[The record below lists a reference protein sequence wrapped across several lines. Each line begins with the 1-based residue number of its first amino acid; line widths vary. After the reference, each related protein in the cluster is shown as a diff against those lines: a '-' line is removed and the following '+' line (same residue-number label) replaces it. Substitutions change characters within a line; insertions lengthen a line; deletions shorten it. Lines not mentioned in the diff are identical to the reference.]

1 MTKKKIRLCLVLLAI
16 AVFLPAQE
24 LIVEHYSQG
33 TDIWIL
39 IPYNT
44 LVFKKDVFESNYQ
57 LVMELKNNKT
67 KKIHNFDASFRV
79 PRQDWLRDAAL
90 PVMFSAQLEPG
101 SYQASMRLR
110 NLTQGEKSD
119 YKRAFTLGDKHTEIG
134 QAWLLAQKEGVLFQP
149 PDLEKLP
156 LPLEGCVLKQKI
168 GLEADSVHVVGIEPI
183 QSFLPPLAYYEAD
196 LTELANAGALSQLGV
211 SVFEGNIRYDME
223 PFLFS
228 PWFSYNA
235 RYSFKDQ
242 IQQLRYI
249 ANQNEYKSLR
259 SIPESQIPDAIEKF
273 WQVRDPSPGTL
284 RNEAREAFYQR
295 VITADENFTIHKRLK
310 GWKSDRG
317 RIYIK
322 YGEPSEILS
331 ESQPLGRD
339 PYIIWSYYQQ
349 NLEFIFTDSGGFGLY
364 QLRNKDEEY

>member
-1 MTKKKIRLCLVLLAI
+1 MTKKTIRLCLALLAF
-16 AVFLPAQE
+16 AAFLPAQE
-24 LIVEHYSQG
+24 LIVEHYPQG
-33 TDIWIL
+33 TDIWVL

-44 LVFKKDVFESNYQ
+44 LVFKKDFSESDYQ

-67 KKIHNFDASFRV
+67 KKIVNFDFSFRV
-79 PRQDWLRDAAL
+79 PRREWLNDSAF
-90 PVMFSAQLEPG
+90 PVRFSAQLEPG
-101 SYQASMRLR
+101 GYQASMRLR
-110 NLTQGEKSD
+110 NLSQGDKSD
-119 YKRAFTLGDKHTEIG
+119 YRRVFTLREDFTEIG
-134 QAWLLAQKEGVLFQP
+134 QPWLLVEKEGMLFQP
-149 PDLEKLP
+149 PDLDKLP
-156 LPLEGCVLKQKI
+156 LPLEKCVLSQKT
-168 GLEADSVHVVGIEPI
+168 GLEADSVHIVGIDPI
-183 QSFLPPLAYYEAD
+183 QSFLAPVHHYEAD
-196 LTELANAGALSQLGV
+196 LTGLANSGNLAQLGV

-235 RYSFKDQ
+235 RYSYKDQ

-249 ANQNEYKSLR
+249 ANQNEYRSLR
-259 SIPESQIPDAIEKF
+259 SMPENQIPDAIEKF
-273 WQVRDPSPGTL
+273 WQTRDPSPGTL

-339 PYIIWSYYQQ
+339 PYIIWIYYQY